1 MPHTIAI
8 DFETYYDAEYGIKEQ
23 GSDGYIEDARFDA
36 YLLSV
41 ASSEGWTFVGD
52 PKDFDWNVLDGQ
64 IVVAHNASFDQ
75 KIYNVHFRQGR
86 RGPAEFHCTA
96 DLAAFC
102 GYPRNLEGAARH
114 ILNKTRD
121 KTIRD
126 KMKGVNRKA
135 AAANPEF
142 QTYALEDA
150 VDCLAIWQTLSGQ
163 WPDTERRIS
172 LLTRQMGWAGLYVD
186 RPHVERSIAH
196 LDNEYETRRAL
207 IPWAD
212 SAALGSPVELRR
224 VLEEKG
230 IPVPASTRKDDEAF
244 KAWLEEYRG
253 DVPFV
258 TAISELRSIRKTQAN
273 FNTILKR
280 TRCDGTFP
288 YNKFYFGAHT
298 GRWAGA
304 GGFNMENLPR
314 DEKFG
319 VNMRA
324 AFCAA
329 PGKTFIISDYSQ
341 IEPRVLAVL
350 SEDHEFIRLCL
361 TMSPYVAHGVL
372 TGRIDDPE
380 AFEKA
385 RKVSGSQEARTYSG
399 LKAEVLLLG
408 YGGGAVTFQRNAKVY
423 GIDVELYT
431 AQAMVDVFRRGRPK
445 IPAYWRKI
453 ENEFRWYIGSASY
466 QPRLPSG
473 RSLTYWEPRQK
484 QVIVKGEPCIELV
497 ADTVKGGKR
506 VKPGDAT
513 KKIYGGFLCE
523 NFVQAVARDLL
534 AHGLL
539 NVFDTI
545 PQARPLLTVHDE
557 IIIEVDARRAKSLLP
572 IVKAAMVQPPSW
584 MPDIPLDVGVEI
596 SDHYKK

>member
-1 MPHTIAI
+1 MPQTIAI
-8 DFETYYDAEYGIKEQ
+8 DFETYYDAEYGITIQ
-23 GSDGYIEDARFDA
+23 GSDGYIEDPRFDA

-142 QTYALEDA
+142 QSYALEDA
-150 VDCLAIWQTLSGQ
+150 VDCLAIWQTLSDQ

-172 LLTRQMGWAGLYVD
+172 RLTREMGWAGLYVD

-196 LDNEYETRRAL
+196 LDNEYEARRAL

-212 SAALGSPVELRR
+212 TAALGSPVELRR
-224 VLEEKG
+224 VLDEKG

-273 FNTILKR
+273 LNTVLRRIR
-280 TRCDGTFP
+280 ADGTFP

-304 GGFNMENLPR
+304 GGFNTENLPR

-319 VNMRA
+319 VDMRA
-324 AFCAA
+324 VFCAP
-329 PGKTFIISDYSQ
+329 PGKTFIIADFSQ
-341 IEPRVLAVL
+341 IEPRVGHWLMGDRVFL
-350 SEDHEFIRLCL
+350 DLCR
-361 TMSPYVAHGVL
+361 TMSPYVAHGIL
-372 TGRIDDPE
+372 TGRVKDAE
-380 AFEKA
+380 AFEQD
-385 RKVSGSQEARTYSG
+385 RKRKGSKEGAEYAALKQEILSLMYGVGHVKHRASLAKFGIALSESESQGVVQEFRQS
-399 LKAEVLLLG
+399 KPLL
-408 YGGGAVTFQRNAKVY
+408 R
-423 GIDVELYT
+423 
-431 AQAMVDVFRRGRPK
+431 
-445 IPAYWRKI
+445 AYWR
-453 ENEFRWYIGSASY
+453 ELETEFRRHIGAEVFHK
-466 QPRLPSG
+466 QLPSG
-473 RSLTYWEPRQK
+473 RHLHYWEPRQR
-484 QVIVKGEPCIELV
+484 QVIVKGEPRIELL
-497 ADTVKGGKR
+497 ADVLKGGKR
-506 VKPGDAT
+506 VKPGDSV
-513 KKIYGGFLCE
+513 KKIYAGYCME
-523 NFVQAVARDLL
+523 NMCQAVARDVFAESILRL
-534 AHGLL
+534 AET
-539 NVFDTI
+539 V

-572 IVKAAMVQPPSW
+572 IVKAAMVQPPAW
-584 MPDIPLDVGVEI
+584 MPDIPLDVGIEI